1 MDFSKI
7 RTAVEEISLT
17 EEQMQSITANCE
29 DKKRKK
35 TNYKPI
41 GFAAAAAIIVVIAL
55 ASPSFIM
62 KASAPPEADRAEN
75 AAFGVYDGILSDEK
89 AEEDIY
95 LNASSQAAACEKL
108 FEAEGF
114 AEIYSVI
121 PEEFSSLVPSSE
133 YEEWKKTVTA
143 ENGMAIQ
150 QFVVH
155 FGITR
160 DEFDAANAIYEQR
173 ADESNRLDAEII
185 YSFDKELTDHF
196 YLLSWN

>member
-7 RTAVEEISLT
+7 RPAVEEIALT
-17 EEQMQSITANCE
+17 DEQKQDIVAFCKG
-29 DKKRKK
+29 KKRKK
-35 TNYKPI
+35 FSYKSV
-41 GFAAAAAIIVVIAL
+41 GFAAAVIVVVIAL
-55 ASPSFIM
+55 ASPGFIM
-62 KASAPPEADRAEN
+62 KASAPLEADRAEN

-89 AEEDIY
+89 IEEDIY
-95 LNASSQAAACEKL
+95 ANSTSQAAACEKL

-121 PEEFSSLVPSSE
+121 PEEFLSLVPSSE
-133 YEEWKKTVTA
+133 YEEWKKTVTV
-143 ENGMAIQ
+143 ENGMALQ
-150 QFVVH
+150 QFVMH

-173 ADESNRLDAEII
+173 ADEFSRLDAEII

-196 YLLSWN
+196 YLLTWN